1 MFEGSMKSTGWGRV
15 GSDKKGF
22 EWHFTPYPS
31 DPAYRVNPDT
41 GRCYPFCC
49 CRSGEVFP
57 SEKAAIKDGEKWMK
71 EAKRSGEIT
80 AVKAESLHF
89 EY

>member
-1 MFEGSMKSTGWGRV
+1 MFEGSIKNTGWGYV
-15 GSDKKGF
+15 GTNEKGF
-22 EWHFTPYPS
+22 EWLFTPHPS
-31 DPAYRVNPDT
+31 DPAFCIDPST

-49 CRSGEVFP
+49 CRSGDVFP

-71 EAKRSGEIT
+71 GTKRSGEIT
-80 AVKAESLHF
+80 AVKPEPRRF